1 MSIFRADILR
11 TAAFGTISGTYS
23 EVGPAVT
30 HNLRIFKITNTT
42 DADLIFSFDAINDNL
57 FVPAGSFTLY
67 DISANAPPTN
77 LIMSLGTVFFVR
89 SNTSVP
95 TSGDVW
101 VEGLYAKGE

>member
-11 TAAFGTISGTYS
+11 TAAFGAISGVYS

-42 DADLIFSFDAINDNL
+42 DADLLISFDAINDNL
-57 FVPAGSFTLY
+57 FVPAGNFVLY

-77 LIMSLGTVFFVR
+77 LIMSIGTVFYAK
-89 SNTSVP
+89 SASTDPKEGSIYI
-95 TSGDVW
+95 
-101 VEGLYAKGE
+101 EGLYAKGE